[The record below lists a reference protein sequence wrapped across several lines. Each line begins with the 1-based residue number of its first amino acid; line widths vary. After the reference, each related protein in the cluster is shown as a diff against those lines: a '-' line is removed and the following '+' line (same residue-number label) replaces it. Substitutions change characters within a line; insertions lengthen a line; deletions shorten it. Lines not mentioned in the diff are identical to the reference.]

1 MTTLGSLPGSRSRSL
16 PAILSGGALAAVMA
30 INAAP
35 TLAGGSPLSLSLEM
49 GPQDEVRA
57 IRYSC
62 ADGTELNVQYI
73 NSRAN
78 SLAVMR
84 LAGQDLIFVNV
95 VSGSGAR
102 YVSGAR
108 EWWTKGAEGSLR
120 SETSDAD
127 PVTCSDMSAT
137 KSKG

>member
-1 MTTLGSLPGSRSRSL
+1 MTTLRSLPGSPRKSL
-16 PAILSGGALAAVMA
+16 PAILVGWAFATAMAVGP
-30 INAAP
+30 AP
-35 TLAGGSPLSLSLEM
+35 ALAGGPLSLSLEM

-78 SLAVMR
+78 ALALMR

-120 SETSDAD
+120 NETSGADA
-127 PVTCSDMSAT
+127 VTCTDMSGA
-137 KSKG
+137 

>member
-1 MTTLGSLPGSRSRSL
+1 MTRLGPLPGSRRGPL
-16 PAILSGGALAAVMA
+16 HAVLSGGVFAVFTT
-30 INAAP
+30 IGAAP

-62 ADGTELNVQYI
+62 ADGSELNVQYI
-73 NSRAN
+73 NSQAN
-78 SLAVMR
+78 ALAFMR

-95 VSGSGAR
+95 VSASGAR
-102 YVSGAR
+102 YVAGAR

-120 SETSDAD
+120 NEMSGAD
-127 PVTCSDMSAT
+127 PVTCTDMSASN
-137 KSKG
+137 SKG